1 VSGLD
6 SGAAFAVEGSWPVLP
21 SERTW
26 GAKALFGISVS
37 AAIATWCFLI
47 GGYVAYYLP
56 AGVGTIVMIAGSLV
70 GILMIFMAAVPAS
83 TKYGIDS
90 IASSK
95 PQLGVRG
102 SWISLFLLYTT
113 VIGWNCLLLIFLGRA
128 AAEIL
133 IALGLAGEGA
143 RQPLVVAFG
152 ALAVVVVWALLRG
165 GPDTVRDT
173 GPLIA
178 IAVLVLGVVIL
189 ALLISKVGWSTIV
202 HAKPSAAS
210 GDNALDVS
218 TGFEVMV
225 ASVLSWWPYAGGM
238 VRLCPSSRTAKWP
251 VIFGLG
257 LPVGLVSVIGLL
269 SALALPD
276 SGGDPT
282 TYLVKLGG
290 VWVGVISL
298 LFIILA
304 NVGTVM
310 VGVYVTTVGLKQLPG
325 LQRRVSWNGTTAI
338 TLAPVLLIVLLFP
351 NYFFDHIGTFLAFM
365 GVLFAPMCGIQV
377 VDYFFFRR
385 QRLDVRGLY
394 LSGRGSSYHFWGG
407 VNPAG
412 VLGLL
417 AGFATYVY
425 LLDPVTYVSHDP
437 FKWVTASVPSALVA
451 AAVYALVTVA
461 VVRPAGRGGYAAGV
475 GDEPAAARIP
485 QQGRTPDGVG
495 TQPEPAA

>member
-6 SGAAFAVEGSWPVLP
+6 AGASFAVEGSWPVLP
-21 SERTW
+21 AERTW

-47 GGYVAYYLP
+47 GGYVGYYLP

-70 GILMIFMAAVPAS
+70 GILMIFLATVPVS

-95 PQLGVRG
+95 PQLGSRG

-133 IALGLAGEGA
+133 VALGIAGESA
-143 RQPLVVAFG
+143 RQPLVVAFA
-152 ALAVVVVWALLRG
+152 ALAVLIVWWLLRG

-178 IAVLVLGVVIL
+178 IAVLALGVVIL
-189 ALLISKVGWSTIV
+189 VLLITKVGWSTIAD
-202 HAKPSAAS
+202 AKPAYAS
-210 GDNALDVS
+210 GDTALDVS

-238 VRLCPSSRTAKWP
+238 VRLCPSARTAKWP

-257 LPVGLVSVIGLL
+257 LPVGLVSIIGLL

-282 TYLVKLGG
+282 TYLVDLGG
-290 VWVGVISL
+290 VPVGVVAL
-298 LFIILA
+298 LFIVLS

-338 TLAPVLLIVLLFP
+338 TLAPVLLIILLIP

-365 GVLFAPMCGIQV
+365 GVLFAPMCGIQI
-377 VDYFFFRR
+377 VDYFLFRR
-385 QRLDVRGLY
+385 QRLDVRALY
-394 LSGRGSSYHFWGG
+394 LGGRGSGYHYWGG

-412 VLGLL
+412 VVGLL
-417 AGFATYVY
+417 AGFMTYVY
-425 LLDPVTYVSHDP
+425 LLDPVSYVSHDP
-437 FKWVTASVPSALVA
+437 FKYVTASVPSAVVA
-451 AAVYALVTVA
+451 AAVYAIVTVA
-461 VVRPAGRGGYAAGV
+461 AVRPAGRGGYLPGYEGARV
-475 GDEPAAARIP
+475 PAAAAEGP
-485 QQGRTPDGVG
+485 TG
-495 TQPEPAA
+495 

>member
-1 VSGLD
+1 MSGLD
-6 SGAAFAVEGSWPVLP
+6 AGASFAVEGSWPVLP
-21 SERTW
+21 AERTW

-47 GGYVAYYLP
+47 GGYVGYYLP

-70 GILMIFMAAVPAS
+70 GILMIFLATVPVS

-95 PQLGVRG
+95 PQLGSRG

-133 IALGLAGEGA
+133 VALGIAGESA
-143 RQPLVVAFG
+143 RQPLVVAFA
-152 ALAVVVVWALLRG
+152 ALAVLIVWWLLRG

-178 IAVLVLGVVIL
+178 IAVLALGVVIL
-189 ALLISKVGWSTIV
+189 VLLITKVGWSTIAD
-202 HAKPSAAS
+202 AKPAYAS
-210 GDNALDVS
+210 GDTALDVS

-238 VRLCPSSRTAKWP
+238 VRLCPSARTAKWP

-257 LPVGLVSVIGLL
+257 LPVGLVSIIGLL

-282 TYLVKLGG
+282 TYLVDLGG
-290 VWVGVISL
+290 VPVGVVAL
-298 LFIILA
+298 LFIVLS

-338 TLAPVLLIVLLFP
+338 TLAPVLLIILLIP

-365 GVLFAPMCGIQV
+365 GVLFAPMCGIQI
-377 VDYFFFRR
+377 VDYFLFRR
-385 QRLDVRGLY
+385 QRLDVRALY
-394 LSGRGSSYHFWGG
+394 LGGRGSGYHYWGG

-412 VLGLL
+412 VVGLL
-417 AGFATYVY
+417 AGFVTYVY
-425 LLDPVTYVSHDP
+425 LLDPVSYVSHDP
-437 FKWVTASVPSALVA
+437 FKYVTASVPSAVVA
-451 AAVYALVTVA
+451 AAVYAIVTVA
-461 VVRPAGRGGYAAGV
+461 AVRPAGRGGYLPGYEGARV
-475 GDEPAAARIP
+475 PAAAAEGP
-485 QQGRTPDGVG
+485 TG
-495 TQPEPAA
+495 

>member
-6 SGAAFAVEGSWPVLP
+6 AGASFAVEGSWPVLP
-21 SERTW
+21 AERTW

-47 GGYVAYYLP
+47 GGYVGYYLP

-70 GILMIFMAAVPAS
+70 GILMIFLATVPVS

-95 PQLGVRG
+95 PQLGSRG

-133 IALGLAGEGA
+133 VALGIAGESA
-143 RQPLVVAFG
+143 RQPLVVAFA
-152 ALAVVVVWALLRG
+152 ALAVLIVWWLLRG

-178 IAVLVLGVVIL
+178 IAVLALGVVIL
-189 ALLISKVGWSTIV
+189 VLLITKVGWSTIAD
-202 HAKPSAAS
+202 AKPAYAS
-210 GDNALDVS
+210 GDTALDVS

-238 VRLCPSSRTAKWP
+238 VRLCPSARTAKWP

-257 LPVGLVSVIGLL
+257 LPVGLVSIIGLL

-282 TYLVKLGG
+282 TYLVDLGG
-290 VWVGVISL
+290 VPVGVVAL
-298 LFIILA
+298 LFIVLS

-338 TLAPVLLIVLLFP
+338 TLAPVLLIILLIP

-365 GVLFAPMCGIQV
+365 GVLFAPMCGIQI
-377 VDYFFFRR
+377 VDYFLFRR
-385 QRLDVRGLY
+385 QRLDVRALY
-394 LSGRGSSYHFWGG
+394 LGGRGSGYHYWGG

-412 VLGLL
+412 VVGLL
-417 AGFATYVY
+417 AGFVTYVY
-425 LLDPVTYVSHDP
+425 LLDPVSYVSHDP
-437 FKWVTASVPSALVA
+437 FKYVTASVPSAVVA
-451 AAVYALVTVA
+451 AAVYAIVTVA
-461 VVRPAGRGGYAAGV
+461 AVRPAGRGGYLPGYEGARV
-475 GDEPAAARIP
+475 PAAAAEGP
-485 QQGRTPDGVG
+485 TG
-495 TQPEPAA
+495 

>member
-6 SGAAFAVEGSWPVLP
+6 AGASFAVEGSWPVLP

-47 GGYVAYYLP
+47 GGYVGYYLP

-70 GILMIFMAAVPAS
+70 GILMIFLATVPVS

-95 PQLGVRG
+95 PQLGSRG

-133 IALGLAGEGA
+133 IALGAAGEGA
-143 RQPLVVAFG
+143 RQPLVIAFA
-152 ALAVVVVWALLRG
+152 ALAVAIVWFLLRG

-178 IAVLVLGVVIL
+178 IAVLLLGVVIL
-189 ALLISKVGWSTIV
+189 VLLISKVGWSTITD
-202 HAKPSAAS
+202 AKPAYAS

-238 VRLCPSSRTAKWP
+238 VRLCPSARTAKWP

-257 LPVGLVSVIGLL
+257 LPVGLVSIIGLW

-282 TYLVKLGG
+282 TYLVELGG
-290 VWVGVISL
+290 VPVGVISL

-338 TLAPVLLIVLLFP
+338 TLAPVLLIVLFLP

-365 GVLFAPMCGIQV
+365 GVLFAPMCGIQI
-377 VDYFFFRR
+377 VDYFLFRK

-394 LSGRGSSYHFWGG
+394 LGGSGSSYHYWGG

-412 VLGLL
+412 LLGLV

-437 FKWVTASVPSALVA
+437 FKWVTASVPSAVVA
-451 AAVYALVTVA
+451 ALVYALVTVVA
-461 VVRPAGRGGYAAGV
+461 VRPAGRGGYLPGYRPDQAA
-475 GDEPAAARIP
+475 P
-485 QQGRTPDGVG
+485 QRVEAPQ
-495 TQPEPAA
+495 A